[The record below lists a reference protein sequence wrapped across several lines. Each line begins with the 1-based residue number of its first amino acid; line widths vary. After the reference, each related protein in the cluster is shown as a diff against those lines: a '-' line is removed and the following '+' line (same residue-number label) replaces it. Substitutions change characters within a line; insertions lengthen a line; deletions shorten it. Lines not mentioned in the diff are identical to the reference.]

1 MTRSDSSATTRTP
14 ATRPAAAKRR
24 PADRRPAAKPNAP
37 GDALALP
44 IVLTWAV
51 AQLGVIVL
59 KLPTVV
65 WIAPALVA
73 AVLSLLVGRRRE
85 SVVYLWVAAMFCVL
99 FLLASE
105 PGEPAVP

>member
-14 ATRPAAAKRR
+14 ATRPPAANRR

-99 FLLASE
+99 FLLAGE